1 MKYEVVIIGGG
12 QAGLAMGYYL
22 KKRNTSFMILDQ
34 AQETGASW
42 KERYDS
48 LTLFTPR
55 AYSSLPGLKLQGDQ
69 EGYPTKD
76 EIAEYLSSYAKTFSL
91 PICHHTM
98 VQKLVQVK
106 EGFQIITNQGD
117 FFTQKVVVAIGPFQK
132 PFIPAF
138 STSLSD
144 DVLQLHSSQ
153 YKNTA
158 QLKKGSVLVVGG
170 GNSGA
175 QIAVELA
182 KERKVYFSVSHQLKF
197 LPLQIFRRSLFRWLD
212 VFGVYRAP
220 VHSKMGHFIK
230 KQPEPIMGLE
240 LKRLLKQEKM
250 ILKPRT
256 TAVQQNQ
263 FMFADGSEVK
273 VENVIWST
281 GFRSD
286 YQWIDIMG
294 VLDANGTPLHE
305 RGVTAIDGLYFLG
318 LPWQFSRGSALLQG
332 VGADAQY
339 IDQHIIREELSR
351 GK

>member
-1 MKYEVVIIGGG
+1 MRYDVVIIGGG
-12 QAGLAMGYYL
+12 QAGLSMGFYL
-22 KKRNTSFMILDQ
+22 NKRKASFVILDQ

-42 KERYDS
+42 KARYDS

-55 AYSSLPGLKLQGDQ
+55 GYSSLPDLKLRGDQ

-76 EIAEYLSSYAKTFSL
+76 EIAEYLSAYTKTFAL
-91 PICHHTM
+91 PICHNTT

-106 EGFQIITNQGD
+106 DGFQIITNQGD
-117 FFTQKVVVAIGPFQK
+117 FFTKTVVVATGPFQK
-132 PFIPAF
+132 PFIPAL

-153 YKNTA
+153 YKNAT
-158 QLKKGSVLVVGG
+158 QLNEGSVLVVGG

-182 KERKVYFSVSHQLKF
+182 KEREVYFSVGHQLKF
-197 LPLQIFRRSLFRWLD
+197 LPLRLGRRSLFRWLD
-212 VFGVYRAP
+212 IFGFYRAP
-220 VHSKMGHFIK
+220 AHSKVGRLIK

-240 LKRLLKQEKM
+240 LKRVLKQEK
-250 ILKPRT
+250 IVLKPRT
-256 TAVQQNQ
+256 MDAKQNQ

-286 YQWIDIMG
+286 YQWIGIVG
-294 VLDANGTPLHE
+294 VLDAKGTPLHE

-318 LPWQFSRGSALLQG
+318 LPWQFSRSSALLHG

-339 IDQHIIREELSR
+339 IDQHIIRNGL
-351 GK
+351 